1 MAYYSKLGG
10 VKLNFCNT
18 VLGEPLDFDGI
29 APKQQQVYLALRI
42 REPQPL
48 YLLFITLAFISVTE
62 ICLIEKKIVPSF
74 FTFIISF
81 WQKTDF

>member
-29 APKQQQVYLALRI
+29 APKQQQVYLALI
-42 REPQPL
+42 FREP
-48 YLLFITLAFISVTE
+48 
-62 ICLIEKKIVPSF
+62 
-74 FTFIISF
+74 
-81 WQKTDF
+81 